1 MQRPCLPDLKN
12 LVEAEESSDEEG
24 DEQHLLSILKK
35 LKTAKSS
42 IDTTKQRYLS
52 TLPANLIMLD

>member
-42 IDTTKQRYLS
+42 IDTTKQR
-52 TLPANLIMLD
+52 